1 MDRALFVR
9 HGESVF
15 SVRGIVNGDPG
26 VACSLSELGR
36 QQARQLGERLTGEPI
51 ELCIVTEFPRTVET
65 ADLVL
70 GKRPV
75 PRLVLPQL
83 NDPHYGSFEGE
94 PLSEYRKWAHA
105 HGPEDAPP
113 GGGESRLDIA
123 RRYLEGFRI
132 ILARSESTVLVFC
145 HSLPIAFALA
155 GADGRAPQAK
165 MPLITYAEP
174 HVIYSSDLEEA
185 IEHVEAWTRNPVY
198 T

>member
-70 GKRPV
+70 GDRPV
-75 PRLVLPQL
+75 PWLVLPEL
-83 NDPHYGSFEGE
+83 NDPYYGSFEGG
-94 PLSEYRKWAHA
+94 PLSEYREWAHT

-123 RRYLEGFRI
+123 QRYLEGFRI
-132 ILARSESTVLVFC
+132 ILARPESTVLVVC

-155 GADGRAPQAK
+155 GADGRSPKAK
-165 MPLITYAEP
+165 MPLIAYAEP

-185 IEHVEAWTRNPVY
+185 IELLEAWTRNPVY